1 MPLYEEKFICPF
13 AIRFSQ
19 ARIRPTFQDGRAVEK
34 SKDQIRKVPWPLADG
49 DYDIL
54 LDAPFPPIEIMRW
67 RPKYR
72 SEDGSAFETGRG
84 DAVLADSCW
93 CTFDNRRLY
102 CLQAAAVE
110 AWPRRAAAVVH
121 IMHNLPEGRS
131 VLRKFRSTDLGVSVK
146 ISRRNDTIPRSV
158 WHWPDL
164 APGALAPSSAEERRA
179 VDRAALDAAKESWE
193 ELVDVPSGSVPSR
206 AHQAMSALERFEQ
219 AEYAAAEL
227 DCAEDS
233 TTVTTTASGSGSP
246 AVANQAF
253 WPEEARVRASVPY
266 SSPQQAPVP
275 ALVPAP
281 APALISARSQC
292 SSSSSASVQMPA
304 AAPPAAPRGQG
315 LGLGLASSAPVAARP
330 VGAAAGN
337 VGLGVFV
344 PAEPTAEAED
354 EEEVVNSNDA
364 SSASCSPRL
373 SHRTTIHSAMV
384 KCELDAMG
392 CLC

>member
-193 ELVDVPSGSVPSR
+193 ELVDVPGGSVPSR
-206 AHQAMSALERFEQ
+206 ATQAMSALERFEQ
-219 AEYAAAEL
+219 AEHAAAEL
-227 DCAEDS
+227 DSTEDS
-233 TTVTTTASGSGSP
+233 PTAATTTASSGSLAP
-246 AVANQAF
+246 AMASRGSVGAHQASS
-253 WPEEARVRASVPY
+253 WPEEARPSRAGAVPY
-266 SSPQQAPVP
+266 SIPQQ
-275 ALVPAP
+275 AP
-281 APALISARSQC
+281 APALRPAQSHA
-292 SSSSSASVQMPA
+292 SSSCAASVHMMPVA
-304 AAPPAAPRGQG
+304 AAPPAVPSRTWPR
-315 LGLGLASSAPVAARP
+315 
-330 VGAAAGN
+330 
-337 VGLGVFV
+337 
-344 PAEPTAEAED
+344 T
-354 EEEVVNSNDA
+354 
-364 SSASCSPRL
+364 C
-373 SHRTTIHSAMV
+373 
-384 KCELDAMG
+384 
-392 CLC
+392 